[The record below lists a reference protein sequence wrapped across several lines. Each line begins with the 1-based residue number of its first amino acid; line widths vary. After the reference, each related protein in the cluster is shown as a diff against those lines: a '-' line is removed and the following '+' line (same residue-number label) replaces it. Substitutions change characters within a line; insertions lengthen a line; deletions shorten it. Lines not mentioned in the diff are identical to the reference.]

1 MSNTATVAS
10 LPSAQLY
17 TWWTLVDSRF
27 VLPIELT
34 AFNGKCDGDKILLNW
49 TTASESNNN
58 YFELERSADG
68 INFVA
73 IEKINSQNSNSTQP
87 LNYTTVDNQPL
98 NGKSYYRLKQVDID
112 GQYSYSSLVIVNC
125 NNSVIAS
132 PVVTIFPNP
141 VTENL
146 TLNILGLPG
155 KKTIMIYDV
164 LGQEMMNNIIMSE
177 DDNIQQVLDVSSLAK
192 ATYILRLDVNNELFQ
207 ILKFVKN

>member
-1 MSNTATVAS
+1 
-10 LPSAQLY
+10 
-17 TWWTLVDSRF
+17 
-27 VLPIELT
+27 
-34 AFNGKCDGDKILLNW
+34 
-49 TTASESNNN
+49 
-58 YFELERSADG
+58 
-68 INFVA
+68 
-73 IEKINSQNSNSTQP
+73 
-87 LNYTTVDNQPL
+87 
-98 NGKSYYRLKQVDID
+98 
-112 GQYSYSSLVIVNC
+112 
-125 NNSVIAS
+125 
-132 PVVTIFPNP
+132 

>member
-1 MSNTATVAS
+1 M
-10 LPSAQLY
+10 
-17 TWWTLVDSRF
+17 
-27 VLPIELT
+27 
-34 AFNGKCDGDKILLNW
+34 NW

>member
-1 MSNTATVAS
+1 M
-10 LPSAQLY
+10 
-17 TWWTLVDSRF
+17 
-27 VLPIELT
+27 
-34 AFNGKCDGDKILLNW
+34 
-49 TTASESNNN
+49 
-58 YFELERSADG
+58 G
-68 INFVA
+68 IV
-73 IEKINSQNSNSTQP
+73 
-87 LNYTTVDNQPL
+87 
-98 NGKSYYRLKQVDID
+98 G
-112 GQYSYSSLVIVNC
+112 C

-192 ATYILRLDVNNELFQ
+192 STYILRLDVNNELFQ